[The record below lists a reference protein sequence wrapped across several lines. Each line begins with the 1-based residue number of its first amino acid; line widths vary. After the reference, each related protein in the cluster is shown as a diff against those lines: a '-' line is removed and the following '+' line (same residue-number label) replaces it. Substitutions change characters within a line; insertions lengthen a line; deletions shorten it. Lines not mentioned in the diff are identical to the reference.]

1 MPKKGLGRG
10 LDNFF
15 GGGGEPQ
22 TTSADPLFSDVLP
35 THSPTLGEKGV
46 GRMLSVADVMPNP
59 GQPRKTFD
67 KEALETL
74 ADSISKY
81 GVLQPITVRRHT
93 DGKYLIIAGERRWRA
108 AQLAGLKDIPA
119 LVIEADD
126 RLAAELALIENLQR
140 EDLNPIEEA
149 EGYQSL
155 ITDYGF
161 TQEEI
166 AEAVGRGRATIAN
179 SVRLLDLNPQVVELV
194 RTGKLTAGHAKPLG
208 TLDSELQFK
217 VAEDAAR
224 AGRSVREVEQMVKRV
239 KTNQRM
245 ASAPPKDQRKSQTDI
260 TQVERYLESLGDT
273 LSQRYERKVRITG
286 AGRQGK
292 VEFEYYDMDDLN
304 RILELFL
311 GMVGGDER

>member
-10 LDNFF
+10 LSNFF

-22 TTSADPLFSDVLP
+22 VPDTDPLFGDVLP
-35 THSPTLGEKGV
+35 THTPTLGEKGV
-46 GRMLSVADVMPNP
+46 GQMLAVADVMPNP

-74 ADSISKY
+74 ADSIAKY
-81 GVLQPITVRRHT
+81 GVLQPITVRRRA

-155 ITDYGF
+155 IDDFGF

-179 SVRLLDLNPQVVELV
+179 SVRLLDLNPQVVELLRV
-194 RTGKLTAGHAKPLG
+194 GKLTAGHAKPLSS
-208 TLDSELQFK
+208 LDHDLQFK
-217 VAEDAAR
+217 IAEDAAR
-224 AGRSVREVEQMVKRV
+224 AQRSVREVEQMVKRIKV
-239 KTNQRM
+239 RQRI
-245 ASAPPKDQRKSQTDI
+245 AEAPPKEQRKTEI
-260 TQVERYLESLGDT
+260 AQVERYLESLGDT

-292 VEFEYYDMDDLN
+292 VEFEYYNMDDLN

-311 GMVGGDER
+311 GMTNGGDLK

>member
-10 LDNFF
+10 LSNFF

-22 TTSADPLFSDVLP
+22 VPDTDPLFGDVLP
-35 THSPTLGEKGV
+35 THTPTLGEKGV
-46 GRMLSVADVMPNP
+46 GQMLAVADVMPNP

-74 ADSISKY
+74 ADSIAKY
-81 GVLQPITVRRHT
+81 GVLQPITVRRRA

-108 AQLAGLKDIPA
+108 TQLAGLKDIPA

-155 ITDYGF
+155 IDDFGF

-179 SVRLLDLNPQVVELV
+179 SVRLLDLNPQVVELL
-194 RTGKLTAGHAKPLG
+194 RDGKLTAGHAKPLSS
-208 TLDSELQFK
+208 LDHDLQFK
-217 VAEDAAR
+217 IAEDAAR
-224 AGRSVREVEQMVKRV
+224 AQRSVREVEQMVKRIKV
-239 KTNQRM
+239 RQRI
-245 ASAPPKDQRKSQTDI
+245 AEAPPKEQRKTEI
-260 TQVERYLESLGDT
+260 AQVERYLESLGDT

-292 VEFEYYDMDDLN
+292 VEFEYYNMDDLN

-311 GMVGGDER
+311 GMTNGGDLK

>member
-10 LDNFF
+10 LSNFF

-22 TTSADPLFSDVLP
+22 VPDTDPLFGDVLP
-35 THSPTLGEKGV
+35 THTPTLGEKGV
-46 GRMLSVADVMPNP
+46 GQMLAGADVMPNP

-74 ADSISKY
+74 ADSIAKY
-81 GVLQPITVRRHT
+81 GVLQPITVRRRA

-155 ITDYGF
+155 IDDFGF

-179 SVRLLDLNPQVVELV
+179 SVRLLDLNPQVVELLRV
-194 RTGKLTAGHAKPLG
+194 GKLTAGHAKPLSS
-208 TLDSELQFK
+208 LDHDLQFK
-217 VAEDAAR
+217 IAEDAAR
-224 AGRSVREVEQMVKRV
+224 AQRSVREVEQMVKRIKV
-239 KTNQRM
+239 RQRI
-245 ASAPPKDQRKSQTDI
+245 AEAPPKEQRKTEI
-260 TQVERYLESLGDT
+260 AQVERYLESLGDT

-292 VEFEYYDMDDLN
+292 VEFEYYNMDDLN

-311 GMVGGDER
+311 GMTNGGDLK

>member
-10 LDNFF
+10 LSNFF
-15 GGGGEPQ
+15 GGGSGDEPNVPN
-22 TTSADPLFSDVLP
+22 TDPLFGDVLP
-35 THSPTLGEKGV
+35 THTPTLGEKGV
-46 GRMLSVADVMPNP
+46 GQMLHVSDVMPNP

-67 KEALETL
+67 KELLEQL
-74 ADSISKY
+74 ADSIAKY
-81 GVLQPITVRRHT
+81 GVLQPITVRRRS

-108 AQLAGLKDIPA
+108 SQLAGLKDIPA
-119 LVIEADD
+119 LVVEADD

-149 EGYQSL
+149 EGYQAL
-155 ITDYGF
+155 IDDFGF

-166 AEAVGRGRATIAN
+166 AEAVGRGRATISN
-179 SVRLLDLNPQVVELV
+179 SVRLLDLNPQVVEML
-194 RTGKLTAGHAKPLG
+194 RAGKLTAGHAKPLS
-208 TLDSELQFK
+208 TLDRDLQFK
-217 VAEDAAR
+217 IAEDAAR
-224 AGRSVREVEQMVKRV
+224 AQRSVREVEQMVKRI
-239 KTNQRM
+239 KEKERFKD
-245 ASAPPKDQRKSQTDI
+245 APPKAERKSEVA
-260 TQVERYLESLGDT
+260 QVERYLESLGDT

-311 GMVGGDER
+311 GMVGGDGR

>member
-10 LDNFF
+10 LSNFF

-22 TTSADPLFSDVLP
+22 VPDTDPLFGDVLP
-35 THSPTLGEKGV
+35 THTPTLGEKGV
-46 GRMLSVADVMPNP
+46 GQMLAVADVMPNP

-74 ADSISKY
+74 ADSIAKY
-81 GVLQPITVRRHT
+81 GVLQPITVRRRA

-155 ITDYGF
+155 IDDFGF

-179 SVRLLDLNPQVVELV
+179 SVRLLDLNPQVVELLRV
-194 RTGKLTAGHAKPLG
+194 GKLTAGHAKPLSS
-208 TLDSELQFK
+208 LDHDLQFK

-224 AGRSVREVEQMVKRV
+224 AQRSVREVEQMVKRIKV
-239 KTNQRM
+239 KQRI
-245 ASAPPKDQRKSQTDI
+245 AEAPPKEQRKTEI
-260 TQVERYLESLGDT
+260 AQVERYLESLGDT

-292 VEFEYYDMDDLN
+292 VEFEYYNMDDLN

-311 GMVGGDER
+311 GMTNGGDLK

>member
-10 LDNFF
+10 LSNFF

-22 TTSADPLFSDVLP
+22 VPDTDPLFGDVLP
-35 THSPTLGEKGV
+35 THAPTLGEKGV
-46 GRMLSVADVMPNP
+46 GQMLAVADVMPNP

-74 ADSISKY
+74 ADSIAKY
-81 GVLQPITVRRHT
+81 GVLQPITVRRRA

-155 ITDYGF
+155 IDDFGF

-179 SVRLLDLNPQVVELV
+179 SVRLLDLNPQVVELL
-194 RTGKLTAGHAKPLG
+194 RDGKLTAGHAKPLSS
-208 TLDSELQFK
+208 LDHDLQFK
-217 VAEDAAR
+217 IAEDAAR
-224 AGRSVREVEQMVKRV
+224 AQRSVREVEQMVKRIKV
-239 KTNQRM
+239 KQRI
-245 ASAPPKDQRKSQTDI
+245 AEAPPKEQRKTEI
-260 TQVERYLESLGDT
+260 AQVERYLESLGDT

-292 VEFEYYDMDDLN
+292 VEFEYYNMDDLN

-311 GMVGGDER
+311 GMTNGGDQR

>member
-10 LDNFF
+10 LSNFF

-22 TTSADPLFSDVLP
+22 VPDTDPLFGDVLP
-35 THSPTLGEKGV
+35 THTPTLGEKGV
-46 GRMLSVADVMPNP
+46 GQMLAVADVMPNP

-74 ADSISKY
+74 ADSIAKY
-81 GVLQPITVRRHT
+81 GVLQPITVRRRA

-155 ITDYGF
+155 IDDFGF

-179 SVRLLDLNPQVVELV
+179 SVRLLDLNPQVVELLRV
-194 RTGKLTAGHAKPLG
+194 GKLTAGHAKPLSS
-208 TLDSELQFK
+208 LDHDLQFK
-217 VAEDAAR
+217 IAEDAAR
-224 AGRSVREVEQMVKRV
+224 AQRSVREVEQMVKRIKV
-239 KTNQRM
+239 GQRI
-245 ASAPPKDQRKSQTDI
+245 AEAPPKEQRKTEI
-260 TQVERYLESLGDT
+260 AQVERYLESLGDT

-292 VEFEYYDMDDLN
+292 VEFEYYNMDDLN

-311 GMVGGDER
+311 GMTNGGDQR

>member
-10 LDNFF
+10 LSNFF

-22 TTSADPLFSDVLP
+22 VPDTDPLFGDVLP
-35 THSPTLGEKGV
+35 THTPTLGEKGV
-46 GRMLSVADVMPNP
+46 GQMLAVADVMPNP

-74 ADSISKY
+74 ADSIAKY
-81 GVLQPITVRRHT
+81 GVLQPITVRRRA

-155 ITDYGF
+155 IDDFGF

-179 SVRLLDLNPQVVELV
+179 SVRLLDLNPQVVELLRV
-194 RTGKLTAGHAKPLG
+194 GKLTAGHAKPLSS
-208 TLDSELQFK
+208 LDHDLQFK
-217 VAEDAAR
+217 IAEDAAR
-224 AGRSVREVEQMVKRV
+224 AQRSVREVEQMVKRIKV
-239 KTNQRM
+239 KQRI
-245 ASAPPKDQRKSQTDI
+245 AEAPPKEQRKTEI
-260 TQVERYLESLGDT
+260 AQVERYLESLGDT

-292 VEFEYYDMDDLN
+292 VEFEYYNMDDLN

-311 GMVGGDER
+311 GMTNGGDRR

>member
-10 LDNFF
+10 LSNFF

-22 TTSADPLFSDVLP
+22 VPDTDPLFGDVLP
-35 THSPTLGEKGV
+35 THTPTLGEKGV
-46 GRMLSVADVMPNP
+46 GQMLAVADVMPNP

-74 ADSISKY
+74 ADSIAKY
-81 GVLQPITVRRHT
+81 GVLQPITVRRRA

-155 ITDYGF
+155 IDDFGF

-179 SVRLLDLNPQVVELV
+179 SVRLLDLNPQVVELLRV
-194 RTGKLTAGHAKPLG
+194 GKLTAGHAKPLSS
-208 TLDSELQFK
+208 LDHDLQFK
-217 VAEDAAR
+217 IAEDAAR
-224 AGRSVREVEQMVKRV
+224 AQRSVREVEQMVKRIKV
-239 KTNQRM
+239 KQRI
-245 ASAPPKDQRKSQTDI
+245 AEAPPKEQRKTEIS
-260 TQVERYLESLGDT
+260 QVERYLESLGDT

-292 VEFEYYDMDDLN
+292 VEFEYYNMDDLN

-311 GMVGGDER
+311 GMTNGGDLK

>member
-10 LDNFF
+10 LSNFF

-22 TTSADPLFSDVLP
+22 VPDTDPLFGDVLP
-35 THSPTLGEKGV
+35 THTPTLGEKGV
-46 GRMLSVADVMPNP
+46 GQMLAVADVMPNP

-74 ADSISKY
+74 ADSIAKY
-81 GVLQPITVRRHT
+81 GVLQPITVRQRA

-155 ITDYGF
+155 IDDFGF

-179 SVRLLDLNPQVVELV
+179 SVRLLDLNPQVVELLRV
-194 RTGKLTAGHAKPLG
+194 GKLTAGHAKPLSS
-208 TLDSELQFK
+208 LDHDLQFK
-217 VAEDAAR
+217 IAEDAAR
-224 AGRSVREVEQMVKRV
+224 AQRSVREVEQMVKRIKV
-239 KTNQRM
+239 RQRI
-245 ASAPPKDQRKSQTDI
+245 AEAPPKEQRKTEI
-260 TQVERYLESLGDT
+260 AQVERYLESLGDT

-292 VEFEYYDMDDLN
+292 VEFEYYNMDDLN

-311 GMVGGDER
+311 GMTNGGDLK

>member
-10 LDNFF
+10 LSNFF

-22 TTSADPLFSDVLP
+22 VPDTDPLFGDVLP
-35 THSPTLGEKGV
+35 THTPTLGEKGV
-46 GRMLSVADVMPNP
+46 GQMLAVADVMPNP

-74 ADSISKY
+74 ADSIAKY
-81 GVLQPITVRRHT
+81 GVLQPITVRRRA

-155 ITDYGF
+155 IDDFGF

-179 SVRLLDLNPQVVELV
+179 SVRLLDLNPQVVELLRV
-194 RTGKLTAGHAKPLG
+194 GKLTAGHAKPLSS
-208 TLDSELQFK
+208 LDHDLQFK
-217 VAEDAAR
+217 IAEDAAR
-224 AGRSVREVEQMVKRV
+224 AQRSVREVEQMVKRIKV
-239 KTNQRM
+239 RQHI
-245 ASAPPKDQRKSQTDI
+245 AEAPPKEQRKTEI
-260 TQVERYLESLGDT
+260 AQVERYLESLGDT

-292 VEFEYYDMDDLN
+292 VEFEYYNMDDLN

-311 GMVGGDER
+311 GMTNGGDLK

>member
-10 LDNFF
+10 LSNFF

-22 TTSADPLFSDVLP
+22 VPDTDPLFGDVLP
-35 THSPTLGEKGV
+35 THTPTLGEKGV
-46 GRMLSVADVMPNP
+46 GQMLAVADVMPNP

-74 ADSISKY
+74 ADSIAKY
-81 GVLQPITVRRHT
+81 GVLQPITVRRRA

-155 ITDYGF
+155 IDDFGF

-179 SVRLLDLNPQVVELV
+179 SVRLLDLNPQVVELLRV
-194 RTGKLTAGHAKPLG
+194 GKLTAGHAKPLSS
-208 TLDSELQFK
+208 LDHDLQFK
-217 VAEDAAR
+217 IAEDAAR
-224 AGRSVREVEQMVKRV
+224 AQRSVREVEQMVKRIKV
-239 KTNQRM
+239 KQRI
-245 ASAPPKDQRKSQTDI
+245 AEAPPKEQRKTEI
-260 TQVERYLESLGDT
+260 AQVERYLESLGDT

-292 VEFEYYDMDDLN
+292 VEFEYYNMDDLN

-311 GMVGGDER
+311 GMTNGGDQR

>member
-10 LDNFF
+10 LSNFF

-22 TTSADPLFSDVLP
+22 VPDTDPLFGDVLP
-35 THSPTLGEKGV
+35 THTPTLGEKGV
-46 GRMLSVADVMPNP
+46 GQMLAVADVMPNP

-74 ADSISKY
+74 ADSIAKY
-81 GVLQPITVRRHT
+81 GVLQPITVRRRA

-108 AQLAGLKDIPA
+108 AQLSGLKDIPA

-155 ITDYGF
+155 IDDFGF

-179 SVRLLDLNPQVVELV
+179 SVRLLDLNPQVVELL
-194 RTGKLTAGHAKPLG
+194 RDGKLTAGHAKPLSS
-208 TLDSELQFK
+208 LDHDLQFK
-217 VAEDAAR
+217 IAEDAAR
-224 AGRSVREVEQMVKRV
+224 AQRSVREVEQMVKRIKV
-239 KTNQRM
+239 RQRI
-245 ASAPPKDQRKSQTDI
+245 AEAPPKEQRKTEI
-260 TQVERYLESLGDT
+260 AQVERYLESLGDT

-292 VEFEYYDMDDLN
+292 VEFEYYNMDDLN

-311 GMVGGDER
+311 GMTNGGDLK

>member
-10 LDNFF
+10 LSNFF

-22 TTSADPLFSDVLP
+22 VPDTDPLFGDVLP
-35 THSPTLGEKGV
+35 THTPTLGEKGV
-46 GRMLSVADVMPNP
+46 GQMLAVADVMPNP

-74 ADSISKY
+74 ADSIAKY
-81 GVLQPITVRRHT
+81 GVLQPITVRRRA

-108 AQLAGLKDIPA
+108 SQLAGLKDIPA

-155 ITDYGF
+155 IDDFGF

-179 SVRLLDLNPQVVELV
+179 SVRLLDLNPQVVELLRV
-194 RTGKLTAGHAKPLG
+194 GKLTAGHAKPLSS
-208 TLDSELQFK
+208 LDHDLQFK
-217 VAEDAAR
+217 IAEDAAR
-224 AGRSVREVEQMVKRV
+224 AQRSVREVEQMVKRIKV
-239 KTNQRM
+239 RQRI
-245 ASAPPKDQRKSQTDI
+245 AEAPPKEQRKTEI
-260 TQVERYLESLGDT
+260 AQVERYLESLGDT

-292 VEFEYYDMDDLN
+292 VEFEYYNMDDLN

-311 GMVGGDER
+311 GMTNGGDLK

>member
-10 LDNFF
+10 LSNFF

-22 TTSADPLFSDVLP
+22 VPDTDPLFGDVLP
-35 THSPTLGEKGV
+35 THTPTLGEKGV
-46 GRMLSVADVMPNP
+46 GQMLAVADVMPNP

-74 ADSISKY
+74 ADSIAKY
-81 GVLQPITVRRHT
+81 GVLQPITVRRRA

-155 ITDYGF
+155 IDDFGF

-179 SVRLLDLNPQVVELV
+179 SVRLLDLNPQVVELL
-194 RTGKLTAGHAKPLG
+194 RDGKLTAGHAKPLSS
-208 TLDSELQFK
+208 LDHDLQFK
-217 VAEDAAR
+217 IAEDAAR
-224 AGRSVREVEQMVKRV
+224 AQRSVREVEQMVKRIKV
-239 KTNQRM
+239 KQRI
-245 ASAPPKDQRKSQTDI
+245 AEAPPKEQRKTEI
-260 TQVERYLESLGDT
+260 AQVERYLESLGDT

-292 VEFEYYDMDDLN
+292 VEFEYYNMDDLN

-311 GMVGGDER
+311 GMTNGGDLK

>member
-22 TTSADPLFSDVLP
+22 TTAADPLFSDVLP
-35 THSPTLGEKGV
+35 TPAATLGEKGV
-46 GRMLSVADVMPNP
+46 GQMLPIADVMPNP

-108 AQLAGLKDIPA
+108 SQLAGLKDIPA

-155 ITDYGF
+155 IDDFGF

-194 RTGKLTAGHAKPLG
+194 RGGKLTAGHAKPLA
-208 TLDSELQFK
+208 TLDRELQLK
-217 VAEDAAR
+217 IAEDAAR

-245 ASAPPKDQRKSQTDI
+245 ASAPPKEQRKSQTDI

>member
-10 LDNFF
+10 LSNFF

-22 TTSADPLFSDVLP
+22 VPDTDPLFGDVLS
-35 THSPTLGEKGV
+35 THTPTLGEKGV
-46 GRMLSVADVMPNP
+46 GQMLAVADVMPNP

-74 ADSISKY
+74 ADSIAKY
-81 GVLQPITVRRHT
+81 GVLQPITVRRRA

-108 AQLAGLKDIPA
+108 SQLAGLKDIPA

-155 ITDYGF
+155 IDDFGF

-179 SVRLLDLNPQVVELV
+179 SVRLLDLNPQVVELL
-194 RTGKLTAGHAKPLG
+194 RDGKLTAGHAKPLSS
-208 TLDSELQFK
+208 LDHDLQFK
-217 VAEDAAR
+217 IAEDAAR
-224 AGRSVREVEQMVKRV
+224 AQRSVREVEQMVKRIKV
-239 KTNQRM
+239 KQRI
-245 ASAPPKDQRKSQTDI
+245 AEAPPKEQRKTEI
-260 TQVERYLESLGDT
+260 AQVERYLESLGDT

-292 VEFEYYDMDDLN
+292 VEFEYYNMDDLN

-311 GMVGGDER
+311 GMTNGGDLK

>member
-10 LDNFF
+10 LSNFF

-22 TTSADPLFSDVLP
+22 VPDTDPLFGDVLP
-35 THSPTLGEKGV
+35 THTPTLGEKGV
-46 GRMLSVADVMPNP
+46 GQMLAVADVMPNP

-74 ADSISKY
+74 ADSIAKY
-81 GVLQPITVRRHT
+81 GVLQPITVRRRA

-108 AQLAGLKDIPA
+108 SQLAGLKDIPA

-155 ITDYGF
+155 IDDFGF

-179 SVRLLDLNPQVVELV
+179 SVRLLDLNPQVVELL
-194 RTGKLTAGHAKPLG
+194 RDGKLTAGHAKPLSS
-208 TLDSELQFK
+208 LDHDLQFK
-217 VAEDAAR
+217 IAEDAAR
-224 AGRSVREVEQMVKRV
+224 AQRSVREVEQMVKRIKV
-239 KTNQRM
+239 RQRI
-245 ASAPPKDQRKSQTDI
+245 AEAPPKEQRKTEI
-260 TQVERYLESLGDT
+260 AQVERYLESLGDT

-292 VEFEYYDMDDLN
+292 VEFEYYNMDDLN

-311 GMVGGDER
+311 GMTNGGDLK

>member
-10 LDNFF
+10 LSNFF

-22 TTSADPLFSDVLP
+22 VPDTDPLFGDVLP
-35 THSPTLGEKGV
+35 THTPTLGEKGV
-46 GRMLSVADVMPNP
+46 GQMLAVADVMPNP

-74 ADSISKY
+74 ADSIAKY
-81 GVLQPITVRRHT
+81 GVLQPITVRRRA

-108 AQLAGLKDIPA
+108 SQLAGLKDIPA

-155 ITDYGF
+155 IDDFGF

-179 SVRLLDLNPQVVELV
+179 SVRLLDLNPQVVELL
-194 RTGKLTAGHAKPLG
+194 RDGKLTAGHAKPLSS
-208 TLDSELQFK
+208 LDHDLQFK
-217 VAEDAAR
+217 IAEDAAR
-224 AGRSVREVEQMVKRV
+224 AQRSVREVEQMVKRIKV
-239 KTNQRM
+239 RQRI
-245 ASAPPKDQRKSQTDI
+245 AEAPPKEQRKTEI
-260 TQVERYLESLGDT
+260 AQVERYLESLGDT

-292 VEFEYYDMDDLN
+292 VEFEYYNIDDLN

-311 GMVGGDER
+311 GMTNGGDQR

>member
-10 LDNFF
+10 LSNFF

-22 TTSADPLFSDVLP
+22 VPDTDPLFGDVLP
-35 THSPTLGEKGV
+35 THTPTLGEKGV
-46 GRMLSVADVMPNP
+46 GQMLAVADVMPNP

-74 ADSISKY
+74 ADSIAKY
-81 GVLQPITVRRHT
+81 GVLQPITVRRRA

-155 ITDYGF
+155 IDDFGF

-179 SVRLLDLNPQVVELV
+179 SVRLLDLNPQVVELL
-194 RTGKLTAGHAKPLG
+194 RDGKLTAGHAKPLSS
-208 TLDSELQFK
+208 LDHDLQFK
-217 VAEDAAR
+217 IAEDAAR
-224 AGRSVREVEQMVKRV
+224 AQRSVREVEQMVKRIKV
-239 KTNQRM
+239 KQRI
-245 ASAPPKDQRKSQTDI
+245 AEAPPKGQRKTEI
-260 TQVERYLESLGDT
+260 AQVERYLESLGDT

-292 VEFEYYDMDDLN
+292 VEFEYYNMDDLN

-311 GMVGGDER
+311 GITNGGDLK